1 MANDVGRPTILD
13 DKEKASKIRELV
25 LEGVTHKDIQE
36 IMEIPRST
44 WDTWI
49 NENYRGFADTML
61 SYKHERILNKAEANI
76 EQSMSSED
84 ERVRVDVSKFALER
98 LNKKNYSARVENTGA
113 DGQPLQIIVPKE
125 VAESFNIH
133 ATTQQTE
140 GSNTQ

>member
-1 MANDVGRPTILD
+1 
-13 DKEKASKIRELV
+13 
-25 LEGVTHKDIQE
+25 
-36 IMEIPRST
+36 
-44 WDTWI
+44 
-49 NENYRGFADTML
+49 
-61 SYKHERILNKAEANI
+61 
-76 EQSMSSED
+76 MSSED

>member
-1 MANDVGRPTILD
+1 MAEEVGRPTLMTT
-13 DKEKASKIRELV
+13 ELMRNIRNLV
-25 LEGVTHKDIQE
+25 LEGHGLKE
-36 IMEIPRST
+36 IAEITGISYHTMRD
-44 WDTWI
+44 WKY
-49 NENYRGFADTML
+49 ENYEGFSDKLMT
-61 SYKHERILNKAEANI
+61 YTHERILQKAEANI

-133 ATTQQTE
+133 ATTQETE
-140 GSNTQ
+140 GSNTE